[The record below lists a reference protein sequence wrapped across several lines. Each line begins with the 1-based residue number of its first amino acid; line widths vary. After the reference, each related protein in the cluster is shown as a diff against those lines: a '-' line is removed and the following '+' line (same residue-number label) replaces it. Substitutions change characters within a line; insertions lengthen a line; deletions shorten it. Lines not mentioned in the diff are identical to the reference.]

1 MAVQEVEGAL
11 AVDGVRPVEELDLGS
26 VAQAQLD
33 VLPSGLGE
41 LVGHPLVGCHAV
53 VMATFDHEGARDHE
67 PAELGVV
74 EGVAQVELGHVVLAA
89 IQVAVG
95 RPCRDVLPN
104 PLVVVG
110 RANAQAVA
118 VDDLRDTHGRLAAV
132 AQSIERHARGVHEVL
147 RGQPI
152 QDDLVLSVDERPEGE
167 LERLSLA
174 QHLTEAVLADVA
186 ILGCEGHEPALG
198 QSPRVGVVGPGVDA
212 RIGHVCR
219 PALEPVLAHHD
230 RTLLARLKPAGH
242 DKDAVGHHV
251 GMHVEHHL
259 VGGDAIG
266 LDELAGPWRGRQR
279 GRRDGADDLLQ
290 QIVPI
295 SAGALGE
302 GLGVFAVGLL
312 PEFRARE
319 FGLTH
324 EPLGVF
330 QDLRI
335 GPQLARRVVG
345 EGLESGDGGW
355 IRRCFRKPQ
364 AVGERTHGLVIE
376 QLVGLCLDQ
385 LPLIQPGHSFQP
397 STRFFE
403 DLPGHL
409 GIGTPQFTR
418 CGAMV

>member
-1 MAVQEVEGAL
+1 M
-11 AVDGVRPVEELDLGS
+11 DGVRPVEEFDLGA
-26 VAQAQLD
+26 VTQAQLD

-41 LVGHPLVGCHAV
+41 LVSHPLVGCHAV

-110 RANAQAVA
+110 RANAQAIA
-118 VDDLRDTHGRLAAV
+118 VNDLRDTHGRLAAV
-132 AQSIERHARGVHEVL
+132 AQPIEGHARGVHELL

-152 QDDLVLSVDERPEGE
+152 QDDLMLAVNERPEGE
-167 LERLSLA
+167 LERLGLA

-186 ILGCEGHEPALG
+186 ILRCEGHEPALG

-219 PALEPVLAHHD
+219 PALEPVLAHHH

-242 DKDAVGHHV
+242 DEDAVGHHV

-302 GLGVFAVGLL
+302 GLGILAVGLL
-312 PEFRARE
+312 PEIRARE

-364 AVGERTHGLVIE
+364 AVGERTQGLVVE
-376 QLVGLCLDQ
+376 QLIGLCLDQ
-385 LPLIQPGHSFQP
+385 LPLIQPGHPFQP